1 MTVVKLKN
9 LTEEE
14 ECSLKILKKHYGIKT
29 NSGAVKRAIK
39 EMADIRILIDLEKSH
54 HMNKE
59 K

>member
-29 NSGAVKRAIK
+29 NSGAVKRAIR
-39 EMADIRILIDLEKSH
+39 EMADNRILIDLEKSQYL
-54 HMNKE
+54 NKE